1 LKRSRNEGVNDY
13 IQICRFDSGEAG
25 FWCAKTMMIPVGY
38 LAKRSCAKPAGFQS
52 PMVEDVYSVSGCVN
66 EDFADYIGSWK
77 HNGYWLFDS
86 PAVIQEVA
94 REKSISLDS
103 AKFFY
108 YEAYEFEFTGKEW
121 RPFSPETSVET
132 DVVTPSQKALE
143 GFDVVTFYA
152 GTTPECSPLSCNG
165 LAGEI
170 PTNSHC
176 LIETLDN
183 AKDALES
190 GRFEKSEH
198 GPYRIFA
205 VYSVDWPAT

>member
-1 LKRSRNEGVNDY
+1 
-13 IQICRFDSGEAG
+13 
-25 FWCAKTMMIPVGY
+25 MMIPVGY
-38 LAKRSCAKPAGFQS
+38 IAKLTCAKPAGFDL

-94 REKSISLDS
+94 REKLISLVS
-103 AKFFY
+103 AKLFY

-132 DVVTPSQKALE
+132 EVVTPSQKALE
-143 GFDVVTFYA
+143 GYDVVTFYA

-176 LIETLDN
+176 LIGSFDDAKAALDR
-183 AKDALES
+183 
-190 GRFEKSEH
+190 GMFENSEH

-205 VYSVDWPAT
+205 VYSVDRPVT